1 MLVFVK
7 SNLNSK
13 FKEIK
18 IARASIMIVSI
29 VGVRIEDLVFVCLK
43 S

>member
-29 VGVRIEDLVFVCLK
+29 VGVRTGYLVFFYLK

>member
-29 VGVRIEDLVFVCLK
+29 VGVRMGYLVFFYLK